1 MPQQRHP
8 LLWQEQWHHRLEDPV
23 EDTTME
29 DPVVEDT
36 AMEDPAV
43 EDTAMEDPV
52 VEEDLAAEEHPLEL
66 WEQLDPLW

>member
-1 MPQQRHP
+1 MA
-8 LLWQEQWHHRLEDPV
+8 DPV
-23 EDTTME
+23 EDTTLE